1 MTKDSKDTEIRS
13 LKRPE
18 FKPTPMKF
26 ADESHPIFSNP
37 TVITFSKNSMI
48 STSMISTR
56 SLEKDS
62 TQPEEEPA
70 KVSKIVKL
78 LRKL

>member
-1 MTKDSKDTEIRS
+1 MTKDSKDTEIRA

-18 FKPTPMKF
+18 FKPTPMKVL
-26 ADESHPIFSNP
+26 DESHPIFSNP
-37 TVITFSKNSMI
+37 TVITFGEN
-48 STSMISTR
+48 SMISTR

>member
-1 MTKDSKDTEIRS
+1 MAKDTGTKPS
-13 LKRPE
+13 SRPE

-37 TVITFSKNSMI
+37 TVITFSKNSMR
-48 STSMISTR
+48 STR

-62 TQPEEEPA
+62 TQPEEDPA

-78 LRKL
+78 LREL

>member
-37 TVITFSKNSMI
+37 TVITFGKN
-48 STSMISTR
+48 SMISTR

>member
-48 STSMISTR
+48 STR

>member
-18 FKPTPMKF
+18 FKPTPMKVL
-26 ADESHPIFSNP
+26 DESHPIFSNP
-37 TVITFSKNSMI
+37 TVITFSKNSMR
-48 STSMISTR
+48 STR

-78 LRKL
+78 LREL